1 MTDEFKELAERVVI
15 LQALAKIV
23 NAQVSTKNPDSYRS
37 KFDDEIL
44 ELYEQTGAKS
54 FEVPCGTVSVR
65 KTKEKQ
71 ETALS
76 VHDKETFEQ
85 WLLNNNL
92 GHREVVYD
100 TDQVIEYCVR
110 TGEIPEGADLETYFI
125 PEQVLGTTLK
135 VDEYKVADALQA
147 KLPTEISKLLTE

>member
-1 MTDEFKELAERVVI
+1 MTDEFKELAERIVI
-15 LQALAKIV
+15 LQSLAKIV
-23 NAQVSTKNPDSYRS
+23 NNRVSTKNPASDRAE
-37 KFDDEIL
+37 FDRQIL
-44 ELYEQTGAKS
+44 DLYEQTGAKS

-71 ETALS
+71 ETALT
-76 VHDKETFEQ
+76 VHDKEMFEK
-85 WLLNNNL
+85 WLLDNNL

-100 TDQVIEYCVR
+100 TDAVIDYCAH

-135 VDEYKVADALQA
+135 VDENKVADALQG
-147 KLPTEISKLLTE
+147 KLPDISRLLTE